1 MSSREKQLVV
11 QLTLQTSTHDIK
23 KSYNKP
29 LGTFIVLCEGILVM
43 ANGSTIWRVSQNIE
57 GSLAKG
63 DQYTK
68 NKKIFNIT
76 QTNTS

>member
-11 QLTLQTSTHDIK
+11 QSTLQTWTHDIK

-29 LGTFIVLCEGILVM
+29 LGTFTILCEGILVM
-43 ANGSTIWRVSQNIE
+43 ANGSTIWRVSKNIE

-63 DQYTK
+63 DQCTK
-68 NKKIFNIT
+68 IIIY
-76 QTNTS
+76 SA